1 MYACIYT
8 WRKRTRKS
16 ARALVQVCV
25 SYRARERETE
35 RERASESERENKQ
48 PCFAIIV
55 VICAKETPT
64 TYSGTIPVSKIS
76 VSFFKISKFQP
87 RGRHFSSF
95 AK

>member
-1 MYACIYT
+1 MRVCIYT

-16 ARALVQVCV
+16 ARALVHVCV
-25 SYRARERETE
+25 RERERE
-35 RERASESERENKQ
+35 REREKERENKQ

>member
-1 MYACIYT
+1 MRVCYIYMKKENEEV
-8 WRKRTRKS
+8 R
-16 ARALVQVCV
+16 ARACACVRVCE
-25 SYRARERETE
+25 RERE
-35 RERASESERENKQ
+35 RKRENKQ

>member
-1 MYACIYT
+1 MRVCYIYMKKENEEV
-8 WRKRTRKS
+8 R
-16 ARALVQVCV
+16 ARACACV
-25 SYRARERETE
+25 RVRERE
-35 RERASESERENKQ
+35 RDRKRENKQ

>member
-1 MYACIYT
+1 MYACMLYIHGE
-8 WRKRTRKS
+8 RERGR
-16 ARALVQVCV
+16 ARARLCMCACERQ
-25 SYRARERETE
+25 RERE
-35 RERASESERENKQ
+35 RERKRENKQ

>member
-1 MYACIYT
+1 MRVCYIYMKKENEEV
-8 WRKRTRKS
+8 R
-16 ARALVQVCV
+16 ARACACV
-25 SYRARERETE
+25 RVRERE
-35 RERASESERENKQ
+35 RERKRENKQ

>member
-1 MYACIYT
+1 MEKENEEE
-8 WRKRTRKS
+8 R
-16 ARALVQVCV
+16 ARALVHVCV
-25 SYRARERETE
+25 RERERE
-35 RERASESERENKQ
+35 REKERENKQ